1 MGLEIERKF
10 LVKGDYKTDA
20 SKSTRITQG
29 YLSSVPERTVRVRL
43 KGDKGYLTVKGAG
56 NKSGASRYEWE
67 KEIPAEEAKELLQL
81 CEPGIIDKTRYL
93 VPHGNHLF
101 EVDEFHGANAGLVLA
116 EIELANEGEYF
127 ERPAWLGEE
136 VTGDERYYNAML
148 SKNPYTNWNTLGS

>member
-43 KGDKGYLTVKGAG
+43 KGNKGYLTVKGAG
-56 NKSGASRYEWE
+56 NESGASRYEWE

-81 CEPGIIDKTRYL
+81 CEPGIIFSKSMNFTGQTPDWYSPKLNWQTKASISNA
-93 VPHGNHLF
+93 PHG
-101 EVDEFHGANAGLVLA
+101 
-116 EIELANEGEYF
+116 
-127 ERPAWLGEE
+127 
-136 VTGDERYYNAML
+136 
-148 SKNPYTNWNTLGS
+148 